1 MFARLIFT
9 IVALG
14 ACCCTLLFLRQGRIL
29 AASEMAKVQ
38 TKVRHQD
45 EELWKLRVRIAE
57 KVAPQHVTM
66 MAQTSS
72 GVGPLHSIAPERPL
86 LAADFLIPQSE
97 LGTREVVTV
106 AGQTATEANK
116 AEARKNTPPEK
127 ASKSGKP
134 SVAPSKSKKGKP
146 TPVLPGKP
154 TDSRLAKKDLG
165 SVPR

>member
-29 AASEMAKVQ
+29 AASDMAKVQ
-38 TKVRHQD
+38 TRVRQQD

-57 KVAPQHVTM
+57 KVAPQHVTI

-72 GVGPLHSIAPERPL
+72 GVGPLHPIAPQRPL
-86 LAADFLIPQSE
+86 LATDYQTPQPIQ
-97 LGTREVVTV
+97 GAREVVV
-106 AGQTATEANK
+106 VGQTATDENK
-116 AEARKNTPPEK
+116 AEARKNTPAK
-127 ASKSGKP
+127 STKSGKP
-134 SVAPSKSKKGKP
+134 AVAPGKPKKGKN
-146 TPVLPGKP
+146 TPALPGKP
-154 TDSRLAKKDLG
+154 TDSRLAKKEPG

>member
-14 ACCCTLLFLRQGRIL
+14 ACCCTLLFLRQGRII
-29 AASEMAKVQ
+29 AASEMARVQ
-38 TKVRHQD
+38 TKVRQQD

-72 GVGPLHSIAPERPL
+72 GVGPLHSIAPEQPL
-86 LAADFLIPQSE
+86 LAGDFKIGPGE
-97 LGTREVVTV
+97 LGPREIVTV
-106 AGQTATEANK
+106 VSQTATDANK
-116 AEARKNTPPEK
+116 AAARRTPANKSTKSSTPVKVDPK
-127 ASKSGKP
+127 AKKSKSP
-134 SVAPSKSKKGKP
+134 AI
-146 TPVLPGKP
+146 PGKP
-154 TDSRLAKKDLG
+154 ADSRLAKKELG

>member
-38 TKVRHQD
+38 TKVRQQD

-57 KVAPQHVTM
+57 KVAPQHVTL

-72 GVGPLHSIAPERPL
+72 GVGPLHPIAPEQPL
-86 LAADFLIPQSE
+86 LASDYQAPQLP
-97 LGTREVVTV
+97 LGSREIVTV
-106 AGQTATEANK
+106 GQTATEANK
-116 AEARKNTPPEK
+116 AEVRKNTPAK
-127 ASKSGKP
+127 STKSGKP
-134 SVAPSKSKKGKP
+134 SVAPSKSKKGKST
-146 TPVLPGKP
+146 TPAIPGKP
-154 TDSRLAKKDLG
+154 TDSRLAKKEPG